1 MPAYGSIHPPLTMDR
16 HVVTESFLPA
26 YKQKPQVPLIPHS
39 MVASTPRFAAAI
51 AACLLARSNAFAP
64 SSSSSLAAR
73 RTASNSLGRP
83 LFAEGGDGPQ
93 DGTTITSARKEIGYD
108 ATSGRFFE
116 TDIDPE
122 DCIPD
127 NEYCVVDKDSG
138 AMVRLTLVEKER
150 IFLDALQ
157 VRTLN
162 HGFQFR

>member
-1 MPAYGSIHPPLTMDR
+1 MNRPPHPPHGVCFVR
-16 HVVTESFLPA
+16 HNISSRKHNL
-26 YKQKPQVPLIPHS
+26 KSIP
-39 MVASTPRFAAAI
+39 MVSTPCFAAAI
-51 AACLLARSNAFAP
+51 ACLLARSNAFAP

-83 LFAEGGDGPQ
+83 LFAEGGDGPR

-127 NEYCVVDKDSG
+127 NEYCVVDKNSG
-138 AMVRLTLVEKER
+138 AMVRLTLQEKER

-162 HGFQFR
+162 HGFQFRYDLVIF